1 MHNRSEEFLRAGVL
15 PAATEAE
22 LAKFR
27 LDQTKAATV
36 IKAQQAKGKKPADS
50 VEHANSDHGAGDV
63 PAELAEAEHVAGYDG
78 SGEAAPAAGS
88 EEAASPAFDQE
99 VPNKAAAAAPPA
111 KKPRV
116 TLAEGPNRQ
125 YLSEV
130 QDDFNTVLCCKAFKD
145 IVQAMPI
152 RREDAECGIQEP
164 FNSGMC
170 RTALCKRGTYISGF
184 NFFWLDLCRSITPG
198 IPLSRQRVRELA
210 DWMFKDGPVP
220 LTKAI
225 GVFVSS
231 ADFRVLEHKGSLLM
245 ITPEERAHAILL
257 KVADD
262 VRKNG
267 ARRHKDW
274 KLVLLSVPVYIDVIA
289 KEEQVQ
295 WEAFNARQLILQEH
309 WTMARTA
316 QQQCHEVVSIKN
328 SLQKDLGRQPTRK
341 EISDKFRHN
350 VKMAPG
356 RKDDYSETF
365 VREALNIYDKV
376 LCCPPL
382 AQALLDQEMRDGQ
395 NALWSHMGKLSAS
408 ATKTVDLEER
418 KWALDA
424 LKGFADQPQL
434 QLGGFVEEHLAW

>member
-1 MHNRSEEFLRAGVL
+1 MEVEAHNRSEEFLRAGVL
-15 PAATEAE
+15 PAAIEAE
-22 LAKFR
+22 LAKLR
-27 LDQTKAATV
+27 LGQTKAAKV
-36 IKAQQAKGKKPADS
+36 IKAQQAKDKKPADS

-63 PAELAEAEHVAGYDG
+63 PAERAEAEHVAGYDG

-184 NFFWLDLCRSITPG
+184 NFFWLDHCRPITPG
-198 IPLSRQRVRELA
+198 IPLSRQGVRELA

-220 LTKAI
+220 LPKAI

-257 KVADD
+257 KVADG

-316 QQQCHEVVSIKN
+316 QQQCYEVVSIKN

-356 RKDDYSETF
+356 RKDDFS
-365 VREALNIYDKV
+365 
-376 LCCPPL
+376 
-382 AQALLDQEMRDGQ
+382 
-395 NALWSHMGKLSAS
+395 
-408 ATKTVDLEER
+408 
-418 KWALDA
+418 
-424 LKGFADQPQL
+424 
-434 QLGGFVEEHLAW
+434 